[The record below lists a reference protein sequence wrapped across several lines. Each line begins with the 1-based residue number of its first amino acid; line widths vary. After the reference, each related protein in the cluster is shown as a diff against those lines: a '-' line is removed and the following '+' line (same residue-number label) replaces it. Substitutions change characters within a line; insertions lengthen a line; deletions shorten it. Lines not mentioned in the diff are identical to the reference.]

1 MQTDS
6 VVNNSIIN
14 LKKPFIMKPTEILA
28 FVAGAAAATG
38 ITLLFTTDKG
48 RDLRNNVSE
57 KLSKEE
63 LDKLIAKLK
72 CRREEVAAEEAI
84 ENALDEELN
93 D

>member
-1 MQTDS
+1 MQLDS
-6 VVNNSIIN
+6 VVINSIIN
-14 LKKPFIMKPTEILA
+14 LKKLFIMKPSEILA

-72 CRREEVAAEEAI
+72 CRRDEVAAEEAI
-84 ENALDEELN
+84 ENAMDEELN

>member
-1 MQTDS
+1 
-6 VVNNSIIN
+6 VVKKFNHKP
-14 LKKPFIMKPTEILA
+14 KKPFIMKPTEILA

-72 CRREEVAAEEAI
+72 CRRDEVAAEEAI
-84 ENALDEELN
+84 ENAMDEELN